1 MKKWITLFIT
11 ISMLFCL
18 SACRGDPPTI
28 ASAYTVSFTVTQD
41 AIRYEGTLQQNDEA
55 MTVTLSEPYAV
66 SGMSFVYSGEELQID
81 YAGHSTIANSDYI
94 SSLTIPAVLHNS
106 LSYAHNA
113 EYQQTDESIDRFS
126 LPTPYGSAEL
136 CACDGIPTSLYD
148 EHSGLEFSFQ
158 LP

>member
-1 MKKWITLFIT
+1 MKKWITLFVT
-11 ISMLFCL
+11 VLMLFCL

-28 ASAYTVSFTVTQD
+28 ASAYTVSFNVTQD
-41 AIRYEGTLQQNDEA
+41 AIRYEGTLQQEDDT

-66 SGMSFVYSGEELQID
+66 SGLSFVYKGEELQID

-94 SSLTIPAVLHNS
+94 SSLTIPAVLHNT
-106 LSYAHNA
+106 LSYAQNA
-113 EYQQTDESIDRFS
+113 EYQQTDEKGDSFS

-136 CACDGIPTSLYD
+136 YASDGIPTSLYD